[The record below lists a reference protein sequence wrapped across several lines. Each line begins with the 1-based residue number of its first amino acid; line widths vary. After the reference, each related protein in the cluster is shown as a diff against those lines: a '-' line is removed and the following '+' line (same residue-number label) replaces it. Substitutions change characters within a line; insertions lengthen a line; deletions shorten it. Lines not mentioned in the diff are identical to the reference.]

1 VVFLAV
7 LCTECLKDSSAVF
20 AGFASLISHVVYRLV
35 VSCRD
40 GIFVAIVSWYLVV
53 FIAATRG
60 LLTVSSPSKVDDG

>member
-1 VVFLAV
+1 
-7 LCTECLKDSSAVF
+7 VF